1 MQDSGM
7 STRVAALVAFVI
19 VFACASS
26 RAGERDPEL
35 PGVAK
40 ISDRAPHSA
49 FTDLLRANN
58 AYYCVFRESSAHI
71 PGLNGKIRVLRSADG
86 QNWEPIALVAEP
98 GIDLR
103 DPKVS
108 LAPDGR
114 LVLLMGGSV
123 YPGDELVK
131 NRKRTGAHSRVSFS
145 KDGRE
150 WSTPQPVEGIGDDQ
164 WLWQMAWHKGVGY
177 GAVYSTAKQT
187 AGGAKRRIFRV
198 WKTADGVKW
207 EKLAEPNPP
216 VDLSEAAIRF
226 LPDDTMVVLL
236 RGEEKDRHAWIGTS
250 AAPYDKWEW
259 KDAGHAAQGPNF
271 IVLPDGRMFYA
282 GRDFTDKGAA
292 RTVFGRMTRDRLEP
306 LLTFPSGGDCSYA
319 GIARG
324 VEAGT
329 LLVSYYSSHEGKT
342 CIYLARVRI
351 PVDR

>member
-1 MQDSGM
+1 MHHSGM
-7 STRVAALVAFVI
+7 TTRVAALVALFVLLPL
-19 VFACASS
+19 ASS
-26 RAGERDPEL
+26 RAAEPEL
-35 PGVAK
+35 IGVTR

-49 FTDLLRANN
+49 FTDLLRVNDT
-58 AYYCVFRESSAHI
+58 YYCVFRESSAHI
-71 PGLNGKIRVLRSADG
+71 PGLNGKIRVLQSTDG
-86 QNWEPIALVAEP
+86 QKWEPIALVAEA

-103 DPKVS
+103 DPKIS

-114 LVLLMGGSV
+114 LMLLMGGSV
-123 YPGDELVK
+123 YPGDETVK

-150 WSTPQPVEGIGDDQ
+150 WSAPQAVEGIGSGQ

-177 GAVYSTAKQT
+177 GAVYSTGKQT
-187 AGGAKRRIFRV
+187 AGGGKRRVFTV

-250 AAPYDKWEW
+250 PAPYDKWEW

-271 IVLPDGRMFYA
+271 IVLADGRMYYA
-282 GRDFTDKGAA
+282 GRDFTEKGAA
-292 RTVFGRMTRDRLEP
+292 KTVFGRMTRDKLEP

-319 GIARG
+319 GIAQ
-324 VEAGT
+324 ADPAT

-342 CIYLARVRI
+342 SVYLARVRI
-351 PVDR
+351 ASDR

>member
-1 MQDSGM
+1 MHHSGM
-7 STRVAALVAFVI
+7 THRVAALVALFVLLPL
-19 VFACASS
+19 ASS
-26 RAGERDPEL
+26 RAAEKNPEL
-35 PGVAK
+35 IGVTR

-71 PGLNGKIRVLRSADG
+71 PGLNGKIRVLQSSDG
-86 QNWEPIALVAEP
+86 QDWESIALVAEA

-103 DPKVS
+103 DPKIS
-108 LAPDGR
+108 LGPDGR

-123 YPGDELVK
+123 YPGDESLK

-150 WSTPQPVEGIGDDQ
+150 WSTPQPVEGIGNDQ
-164 WLWQMAWHKGVGY
+164 WLWQMAWHKGIGY

-187 AGGAKRRIFRV
+187 AAGTKRRIFTV
-198 WKTADGVKW
+198 WKTTDGVKW

-250 AAPYDKWEW
+250 LAPYDKWQW
-259 KDAGHAAQGPNF
+259 KDAGHAAQGPDF

-282 GRDFTDKGAA
+282 GRDFDEKGAA
-292 RTVFGRMTRDRLEP
+292 RTVFGRMTREKLQP

-319 GIARG
+319 GIAQG
-324 VEAGT
+324 EPGT
-329 LLVSYYSSHEGKT
+329 LNVSYYSSHEGKT
-342 CIYLARVRI
+342 SIYLAKVRI
-351 PVDR
+351 PIDR